1 MRWQVFLMLPLQNI
15 FSMNSLMAALM
26 FFTRLPFWRVL
37 SVPSDSFKNVVNWW
51 SFTGILTGASM
62 AWSFYAASFIFPITV
77 SVVIAL
83 VVRLFLTGA
92 LHEDG
97 LADFFDGFGGGTTRT
112 RRLEI
117 MKDSHIGSYW
127 VIALILYFFM
137 IVSTISSLPLA
148 VIPYLLFTGD
158 IFSKAVASQMINFLP
173 YARKVEESKSKVIYN
188 RMPLFYIVLN
198 SLFAALLFIFFV
210 PQILWIAAIV
220 PFVIFGLLVLLMKFK
235 IGGYTGDCCGAMFLL
250 CELSF
255 YLAASAIVHSCI

>member
-117 MKDSHIGSYW
+117 MKDSHIGSYG

-148 VIPYLLFTGD
+148 VIPYLL
-158 IFSKAVASQMINFLP
+158 
-173 YARKVEESKSKVIYN
+173 
-188 RMPLFYIVLN
+188 
-198 SLFAALLFIFFV
+198 
-210 PQILWIAAIV
+210 
-220 PFVIFGLLVLLMKFK
+220 
-235 IGGYTGDCCGAMFLL
+235 
-250 CELSF
+250 
-255 YLAASAIVHSCI
+255 